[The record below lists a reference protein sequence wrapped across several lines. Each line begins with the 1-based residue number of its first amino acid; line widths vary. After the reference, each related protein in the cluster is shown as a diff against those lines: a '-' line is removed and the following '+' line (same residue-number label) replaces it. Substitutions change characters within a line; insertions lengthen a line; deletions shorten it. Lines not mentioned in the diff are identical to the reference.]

1 MTTTLAKSEKTKTR
15 RWTLEEAMAAL
26 RKMGTA
32 QNVKVYKRHGAGEN
46 LFGVSFANLTVL
58 KKQLGVDHDLALALW
73 DTGNSDARTLGTM
86 IADPS
91 ALAPDATERW
101 VNETRY
107 YLLSDLLSGLVAR
120 SRFAR
125 EKMEEWMRSEREF
138 VKQCGYDV
146 LGGLLRDGAEITDS
160 ECSKIL
166 GRIEKEIHGSPNR
179 ARHAM
184 NMALIGIGIYRPALE
199 ARAIAAA
206 RRIGKVEVDH
216 GETGCKTPDAAS
228 YIPKARAYFAA
239 RAAKAGAGKAKP
251 AAGKGPTTALKAAAL
266 AARPARKKAGAAK

>member
-1 MTTTLAKSEKTKTR
+1 MTRTLAKPEKTKAR

-32 QNVKVYKRHGAGEN
+32 QNVKVYKRHGAGES

-58 KKQLGVDHDLALALW
+58 KKQIGADHDLALALW
-73 DTGNSDARTLGTM
+73 DTGNSDARTLATM
-86 IADPS
+86 VADPS
-91 ALAPDATERW
+91 ALAPDAAERW
-101 VNETRY
+101 VNETRS

-125 EKMEEWMRSEREF
+125 EKMEAWMRSEKEF
-138 VKQCGYDV
+138 VKPCGYDV
-146 LGGLLRDGAEITDS
+146 LGCLLRDGAEITDA
-160 ECSKIL
+160 ECSRVL
-166 GRIEKEIHGSPNR
+166 ERIEKEIHGSPNR

-216 GETGCKTPDAAS
+216 GETGCKTPPAEA
-228 YIPKARAYFAA
+228 YILKAKARARS
-239 RAAKAGAGKAKP
+239 RA
-251 AAGKGPTTALKAAAL
+251 
-266 AARPARKKAGAAK
+266 